1 MLFHVL
7 MQLLKGKIFYF
18 FQISYTIFVIEQLPG
33 KPFNRAKLFNI
44 GFQEAKVSRKESTT
58 L

>member
-1 MLFHVL
+1 MLFH
-7 MQLLKGKIFYF
+7 LLTYAAEGKIYF

-44 GFQEAKVSRKESTT
+44 GFQEAKVSQKERKT